1 MEINSNLS
9 DWNWKPV
16 DGFTFKSCISVW
28 RGNVRIELES
38 CKLLMRISGI
48 EQRKTKPSVI
58 FLTVR
63 LNEIV
68 NQQKIWTAF
77 KSTALPNKSSNRALS
92 IPFETNMK

>member
-1 MEINSNLS
+1 MDLTFNS
-9 DWNWKPV
+9 P
-16 DGFTFKSCISVW
+16 ISVW

-38 CKLLMRISGI
+38 CKLLIRISGI
-48 EQRKTKPSVI
+48 KQNKMKPSVI

-68 NQQKIWTAF
+68 NQQKIWIAL
-77 KSTALPNKSSNRALS
+77 KSTALPNKSSNRALR

>member
-16 DGFTFKSCISVW
+16 DAFTFKSHISVW

-38 CKLLMRISGI
+38 SKLLMRISGI
-48 EQRKTKPSVI
+48 EQKKMKPSVI

-77 KSTALPNKSSNRALS
+77 KSSALPNKSSNRALS

>member
-1 MEINSNLS
+1 MTGTGNQLM
-9 DWNWKPV
+9 DL
-16 DGFTFKSCISVW
+16 TFKSHISIW

-48 EQRKTKPSVI
+48 KQKKMKPSVI
-58 FLTVR
+58 FPIVR

-68 NQQKIWTAF
+68 NQQKIWIVL